1 MQTTNRLL
9 NMLQVLLLFA
19 GLVPEVG
26 AVEGLLATR
35 PDQFK
40 PVTLEGVQPK
50 FSIPP
55 DSRLARNEHPR
66 FLVTREDLETLQR
79 RRSDPRLAAE
89 FEALKRQADRDRPT
103 DCIGL
108 KRALLWKFT
117 GDRKYLDAI
126 KNSPDF
132 KRPAWTFSW
141 PAMIDLIWDDLTAA
155 ERTELSGLV
164 VKAVS
169 KDGALYWRPTLHLVS
184 VFYEGGQGPNDPALL
199 TRMKHDFDQTLI
211 QWTDKLNR
219 WAAGRGGSDMSHG
232 YNGEHA
238 YWEPFVAAIG
248 WSHATGEDYLSRAD
262 FTKYQSAFYWYHF
275 VPGLT
280 PLTVEKIGVTRTA
293 DDPSAVTPA
302 HSGANHL
309 LFLTFTREH
318 DGLGLAWMETF
329 HAQEPAWNRDRE
341 ALGRFLWW
349 DPDQKQLDPT
359 TLPTTRLFPTSG
371 HVTMRSDWGED
382 ATFATF
388 RCGRFGEIDGTWGRN
403 NADNL
408 SFTIRKRGPLAID
421 SGPVHGQNTTVL
433 KFYGEG
439 SDSGI
444 PAIGNYGRQTIAHNS
459 ITIGDGEYVHRD
471 WRGRTTGNVVR
482 RGGQSVPQAPDW
494 WAQWGFTNAQND
506 FMEGRITAYR
516 THPLYDYACGDARFS
531 YPPEW
536 GVQEITR
543 QFIYLKP
550 DVFVIYDRLV
560 LADPAKKPCWMLHTL
575 REPKA
580 NGTETALTPEEIGPQ
595 YFWSGQGKVPHPN
608 PGGQVWMGGD
618 GFTVESGSPGKPGGG
633 WLHVRTLYP
642 TANDCERKKIGGKGH
657 DFEVGGVQYG
667 LSDEGYQQAESPY
680 AVRST
685 IGLLG
690 WRVELRPQTP
700 SRNVEFLHVLQAG
713 LNGQTPDAVLS
724 ATHETTAAMQVVT
737 VQQGARRFV
746 LHLNRTGPRGG
757 SLSAKDETIY
767 IDDSLPTQVE
777 DHWRYFKNDPH
788 FKDWVTDPRYRVVIE
803 PTAQD
808 RQCLEQLLPR

>member
-1 MQTTNRLL
+1 MPHISKWFLKLT
-9 NMLQVLLLFA
+9 
-19 GLVPEVG
+19 LVSCLIPAAG
-26 AVEGLLATR
+26 AVDGLLATR
-35 PDQFK
+35 PDAFAS
-40 PVTLEGVQPK
+40 VTLDEAGQPK
-50 FSIPP
+50 FVIPP
-55 DSRLARNEHPR
+55 GSRLARNAHPR
-66 FLVTREDLETLQR
+66 LLLTRDDLDILR
-79 RRSDPRLAAE
+79 RREADPRLAVQ
-89 FEALKRQADRDRPT
+89 FEALKRQAESDRPN
-103 DCIGL
+103 DCQGL
-108 KRALLWKFT
+108 KRALLWKLT

-126 KNSPDF
+126 RRSPDF
-132 KRPAWTFSW
+132 KRPTWTFGW
-141 PAMIDLIWDDLTAA
+141 PAMIDLVWDDLTAA

-164 VKAVS
+164 VSAVGQGGS
-169 KDGALYWRPTLHLVS
+169 LYWRPTLHLAS

-199 TRMKHDFDQTLI
+199 ARMEHDFDQTLVR
-211 QWTDKLNR
+211 WTDKLTR

-238 YWEPFVAAIG
+238 YWEPFVAAIC
-248 WSHATGEDYLSRAD
+248 WSHATGQDYIGRAD
-262 FTKYQSAFYWYHF
+262 FSKYQSAFYWYHF
-275 VPGLT
+275 VPGLE

-293 DDPSAVTPA
+293 DDPSAVTPI

-309 LFLTFTREH
+309 LFLTFTREQ
-318 DGLGLAWMETF
+318 DGLGLAWMDKF
-329 HAQEPAWNRDRE
+329 HSQEPAWNRDRE

-349 DPDQKQLDPT
+349 NPEQKPLDPA

-371 HVTMRSDWGED
+371 HVTMRSDWSSG

-408 SFTIRKRGPLAID
+408 SFTIRKDGPLAID

-439 SDSGI
+439 SDSTI
-444 PAIGNYGRQTIAHNS
+444 PVIGNYGRQTIAHNS

-471 WRGRTTGNVVR
+471 WRGRPTENVVR
-482 RGGQSVPQAPDW
+482 RGGQSVPQAPAW
-494 WAQWGFTNAQND
+494 WAQWGFTNAQQE
-506 FMEGRITAYR
+506 FMEGKITAYR

-560 LADPAKKPCWMLHTL
+560 LADPAKKPCWILHTL

-595 YFWSGQGKVPHPN
+595 FFWNGREKAPHPN

-618 GFTVESGSPGKPGGG
+618 GFMVESGSPGKAGGG
-633 WLHVRTLYP
+633 WLCVRTLCP
-642 TANDCERKKIGGKGH
+642 DPSDCERKKIGGRDH
-657 DFEVGGVQYG
+657 DFEVAGVQYG
-667 LSDEGYQQAESPY
+667 LSEAGYQMAEDPY

-690 WRVELRPQTP
+690 WRVELRPKTP
-700 SRNVEFLHVLQAG
+700 SRNVEFLHVLQVG
-713 LNGQTPDAVLS
+713 LDGQTPRAALN
-724 ATHETTAAMQVVT
+724 ATHQRTDDAQTVT
-737 VQQGARRFV
+737 VQEGSRQFTLR
-746 LHLNRTGPRGG
+746 LNRTGPRGG
-757 SLSAKDETIY
+757 SIIVRDGDGHLDQ
-767 IDDSLPTQVE
+767 SLPDGIE
-777 DHWRYFKNDPH
+777 DHWRYYKEDPH
-788 FKDWVTDPRYRVVIE
+788 FKDWVTDPRYRVIIE
-803 PTAQD
+803 PAAAD
-808 RQCLEQLLPR
+808 RRCLDGP